1 MNIKL
6 IALKV
11 VTNGITSTMKLPKRY
26 ERKTKEVTK
35 LMKRFNSYK
44 ANVTNEYNSMLSKYN
59 SLKRVDIEIELMEV
73 FA

>member
-6 IALKV
+6 IAIKV
-11 VTNGITSTMKLPKRY
+11 ITEGITSTMKLPKSY

-44 ANVTNEYNSMLSKYN
+44 ANVNKEYNELLGKYK
-59 SLKRVDIEIELMEV
+59 SLKRVDIELQLMEV